1 MTVSDDS
8 QFPSSLHPQFAP
20 ATRLLWSAGIL
31 GALDGIAK
39 AGFLAAEVWTSHI
52 TDSGIPP
59 FLVKKRADELGLK
72 LSLHAPSYDLNPL
85 SSNSEIR
92 SLSRRLVLDSLEVAA
107 QLEAKIAVVHPG
119 ALSSTTDDPENYWGK
134 LEEFVVQLDS
144 RATRLGLTVAIEAME
159 KKKLQFVTGIASLER
174 LAGLMVSV
182 GARHVGICLDIAH
195 AGTIGDPEEFLAQ
208 VPRIVHIHLSDTS
221 EEKTH
226 ALLGEGRLDLQN
238 IIPKLLEK
246 MKNSTGFIVI
256 EGRLASDEPRAIA
269 VAAKYLE
276 QFTS

>member
-1 MTVSDDS
+1 MTVFSDS
-8 QFPSSLHPQFAP
+8 KPSIALHRQFAP

-31 GALDGIAK
+31 GALDGIAR
-39 AGFLAAEVWTSHI
+39 AGFLAAEVWASHI
-52 TDSGIPP
+52 TDSGVPP

-85 SSNSEIR
+85 SSNAEIR

-134 LEEFVVQLDS
+134 LEEFLVQLDS
-144 RATRLGLTVAIEAME
+144 RAARLGLTVAVEAME

-174 LAGLMVSV
+174 LASLMVSV
-182 GARHVGICLDIAH
+182 NARHLGICLDIAH
-195 AGTIGDPEEFLAQ
+195 AGTLGDPEEFLAR
-208 VPRIVHIHLSDTS
+208 VPRVVHVHLSDTS
-221 EEKTH
+221 AEKTH
-226 ALLGEGRLDLQN
+226 ALLGEGRLALPK
-238 IIPKLLEK
+238 IIPQLLDK
-246 MKNSTGFIVI
+246 MQDSTGFIVI

-269 VAAKYLE
+269 VAAKYLAP
-276 QFTS
+276 FTS

>member
-1 MTVSDDS
+1 MTL
-8 QFPSSLHPQFAP
+8 QAQFAP

-39 AGFLAAEVWTSHI
+39 AGFVAAEVWASHI

-119 ALSSTTDDPENYWGK
+119 ALSSTTDDPETYWGK
-134 LEEFVVQLDS
+134 LEEFVLQLDS
-144 RATRLGLTVAIEAME
+144 RAARLGLTVAVEAME
-159 KKKLQFVTGIASLER
+159 KKKLQFITSISSLER

-182 GARHVGICLDIAH
+182 HARHVGICLDIAH
-195 AGTIGDPEEFLAQ
+195 AGTIGDPEEFLAR
-208 VPRIVHIHLSDTS
+208 VPRVVHVHLSDTS
-221 EEKTH
+221 AEKTH
-226 ALLGEGRLDLQN
+226 ALLGEGRLALPS

-246 MKNSTGFIVI
+246 MQGSTGFIVV
-256 EGRLASDEPRAIA
+256 EGRLASDENKAIA

-276 QFTS
+276 QFTSQEITS

>member
-1 MTVSDDS
+1 
-8 QFPSSLHPQFAP
+8 LHPLFAP

-31 GALDGIAK
+31 GALEGIAK
-39 AGFLAAEVWTSHI
+39 AGFCAAEVWASHI

-107 QLEAKIAVVHPG
+107 QLGAKVAVVHPG

-144 RATRLGLTVAIEAME
+144 RAARLGLTVAIEAME
-159 KKKLQFVTGIASLER
+159 KKKLQFITSISSLER
-174 LAGLMVSV
+174 LAALMVSV
-182 GARHVGICLDIAH
+182 NARHVGICLDIAH
-195 AGTIGDPEEFLAQ
+195 AGTIGNPEEFLAR
-208 VPRIVHIHLSDTS
+208 VPRVVHVHLSDTS

-226 ALLGEGRLDLQN
+226 ALLGEGRLALQQ
-238 IIPKLLEK
+238 IIPQILEK
-246 MKNSTGFIVI
+246 MQNNKGLIVI

-269 VAAKYLE
+269 VAADYLQ